1 MEIEWNEEWGRELPV
16 VKCPV
21 CEKNGLKNDEKYPPY
36 ELFMHL
42 KSRAHTKEDLA
53 DLIQEEAHFNDA
65 AFND

>member
-1 MEIEWNEEWGRELPV
+1 MEIEWERELPV